1 MKDPLLG
8 QSLGSYQIIAQLGQG
23 GVARVYRAIQQPLG
37 REVALKIVRPDL
49 DEAQRAEFEER
60 FLREA
65 AMAGRLSHANVVTV
79 FDFGRT
85 DEGVCYIAMEL
96 LRGTPLRAWMT
107 GDGMTPSE
115 VARIGA
121 GLARGLRH
129 AHQRGLVHRDV
140 KPGNIFLVRDDD
152 GVWQPQLLDFGLVK
166 DPSEESITGVGT
178 FLGTPHYIAPEQ
190 AKGNSVNSKADVY
203 SLGIVLYRMLTGRL
217 PFEAEN
223 PMAIAL
229 KHLREV
235 PPTFAERAPDLQI
248 DASLERIVFECLEKE
263 PLERI
268 DSNTLAQRLDH
279 WREGSTSTL
288 QPLPLPPPKSSKVGV
303 AMAALMGVGLVIV
316 TVAAVAWK
324 ALDVAE
330 PPVVADVAYE
340 PELEPELEP
349 EPGPEPAPE
358 PEPLPEPEPELEPE
372 APPEPLVVP
381 VSKPAPVAV
390 KPPPKPV
397 QPAAPQ
403 ASVIID
409 DVQLTGSQ
417 AAALLIWVNTADEDA
432 LRAAGIYTRGVNII
446 VEKRPFASIHEFSD
460 TPYIGR
466 KTIESALAAL
476 P

>member
-1 MKDPLLG
+1 MRDPLLG

-49 DEAQRAEFEER
+49 DEAHRAEFEER

-79 FDFGRT
+79 FDFGRS

-107 GDGMTPSE
+107 GDGMTQDE

-152 GVWQPQLLDFGLVK
+152 GIWQPQLLDFGLVK

-190 AKGNSVNSKADVY
+190 AKGNAVDSKADVY

-229 KHLREV
+229 KHLREQ
-235 PPTFAERAPDLQI
+235 PPTFAERAPDAQI
-248 DASLERIVFECLEKE
+248 DASLERIVFECLEKD
-263 PLERI
+263 PLKRI
-268 DSNTLAQRLDH
+268 DSHTLAQRLDN
-279 WREGSTSTL
+279 WREGSISTL
-288 QPLPLPPPKSSKVGV
+288 QPLPVPPPKGSKVGV
-303 AMAALMGVGLVIV
+303 VMAALMGIGLVMV

-324 ALDVAE
+324 ALDVTVEE
-330 PPVVADVAYE
+330 PAAQVDVE
-340 PELEPELEP
+340 PEIEP
-349 EPGPEPAPE
+349 EPEVEVEPE
-358 PEPLPEPEPELEPE
+358 PEIEVEVEPEPEPE
-372 APPEPLVVP
+372 PEPLVVP
-381 VSKPAPVAV
+381 VNTPVVVAPVAV
-390 KPPPKPV
+390 KPPPKPA
-397 QPAAPQ
+397 QPVTPPS
-403 ASVIID
+403 SVIID
-409 DVQLTGSQ
+409 DVQLTGPQ
-417 AAALLIWVNTADEDA
+417 AAALLNWVNTADEET
-432 LRAAGIYTRGVNII
+432 LRSAGIYTRGVNII
-446 VEKRPFASIHEFSD
+446 VEKRPFADIHAFAD